1 MKRVHL
7 RPRQLTPEEAKN
19 FGMKASDHLRVLDP
33 MTRRPLPKEG
43 HTVVETSYWYRRV
56 QSGDC
61 EVVKPAPRARGRSSS
76 ASKEE

>member
-7 RPRQLTPEEAKN
+7 RPRQLTPEEAEN
-19 FGMKASDHLRVLDP
+19 FGMKDSDYLRVLDP

-43 HTVVETSYWYRRV
+43 QTVLESSYWYRRI

-61 EVVKPAPRARGRSSS
+61 EVVKPTARTRGRSSS
-76 ASKEE
+76 ASKEG